1 MRFRTARRAGIL
13 LALVA
18 AAVMLPG
25 AGQSHIP
32 PESDGST
39 YTWSGATLMNVDVK
53 PWGGG
58 YVRSTPYLIDCPMAC
73 IRPWDQGR
81 DITLTAY
88 PTPGHTFESWEG
100 PCAGQGNP
108 CTLKVSGGLIDV
120 RAVFSGQFV
129 PPTPPAPPA
138 PPGPPAPPV
147 VVDPVLTA
155 DVVAGECPQ
164 CFTTT
169 LTGTGYNPNSPID
182 ILLSYSS
189 PDVGA
194 FGADDI
200 ETSDAGGS
208 WVQGFIENCEF
219 DFGTHHGPVEI
230 DVTATDA
237 QGASAT
243 AHVSGTCP

>member
-1 MRFRTARRAGIL
+1 MRFRTARRVGVL
-13 LALVA
+13 FALVA

-39 YTWSGATLMNVDVK
+39 YMWLGAAVMNVDVK

-81 DITLTAY
+81 EITLTAH
-88 PTPGHTFESWEG
+88 PTSGHKFESWEG
-100 PCAGQGNP
+100 ACAGQGNP
-108 CTLKVSGGLIDV
+108 CTLKASGSLVDV

-129 PPTPPAPPA
+129 PPTPPPAPAAPPA
-138 PPGPPAPPV
+138 PPVQVNPQLA
-147 VVDPVLTA
+147 A
-155 DVVAGECPQ
+155 SVAAGACPQ
-164 CFTTT
+164 CFTAT

-182 ILLSYSS
+182 ILLVYSA

-194 FGADDI
+194 FGEDDI
-200 ETSDAGGS
+200 ETSDAAGS
-208 WVQGFIENCEF
+208 WMQGFVENCEF

-237 QGASAT
+237 QGASAS

>member
-1 MRFRTARRAGIL
+1 MRFGTARRAGVL
-13 LALVA
+13 FALVA
-18 AAVMLPG
+18 VAVMLPG

-39 YTWSGATLMNVDVK
+39 YMWLGAAVMNVDVK

-81 DITLTAY
+81 DVTLTAY
-88 PTPGHTFESWEG
+88 PTPGHKFESWDG
-100 PCAGQGNP
+100 ACAGQGNP
-108 CTLKVSGGLIDV
+108 CTLKASGGLIDV

-138 PPGPPAPPV
+138 ATVNPALSVEVTEGTCPV
-147 VVDPVLTA
+147 
-155 DVVAGECPQ
+155 
-164 CFTTT
+164 CFHMAFS
-169 LTGTGYNPNSPID
+169 GTGYNPNSPID
-182 ILLSYSS
+182 ITFNYSS
-189 PDVGA
+189 PAGFSGTDDDV
-194 FGADDI
+194 
-200 ETSDAGGS
+200 ETSDAGGA
-208 WVQGFIENCEF
+208 WTQGYVENCEF

-237 QGASAT
+237 QGASAST
-243 AHVSGTCP
+243 HVSGTCP